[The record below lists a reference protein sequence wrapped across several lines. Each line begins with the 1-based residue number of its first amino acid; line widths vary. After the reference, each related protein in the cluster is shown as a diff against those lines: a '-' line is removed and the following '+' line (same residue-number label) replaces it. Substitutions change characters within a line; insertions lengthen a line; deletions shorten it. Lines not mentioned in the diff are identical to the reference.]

1 MPPPQRDSGVL
12 LFTGVL
18 AFLSGMCAL
27 VYEIVWTRAFTPVFG
42 LTVYATTTVLC
53 AFMTGLG
60 IGSALAP
67 RLVERNRHRIWRLYA
82 LLEAGIGICAL
93 LIPRGLSAIA
103 GLYGSVGQAV
113 PVSGAAGMVRFLA
126 SLLIL
131 APPTILM
138 GITLPAMVCALR
150 GERGGA
156 RVGLLYGLNTVG
168 AAFGCLLVG
177 FVLMER
183 CGIQRT
189 SALTAAMNLLLAGAA
204 LLVSRVHR
212 PEGAGPEP
220 APFAAGALSQPLLYC
235 LYFLIGVVAF
245 GLELCW
251 LRLLVFYL
259 QASAHS
265 FAILLAVH
273 LSGLGLGALVYARL
287 LARRLR
293 SPVAALRTFVVIEL
307 MVGLLGAG
315 TLHVSGKLAAAWAML
330 IRLVGADGWWLIN
343 AEKAAVAA
351 LLVFPTAVLMGVIF
365 PLLAGLCEARGIS
378 SHAATGRL
386 YAVNTAGAVVGSL
399 LTGFVLFDLLGIQ
412 RTITLF
418 SALSLLIALSALG
431 GTGRRFQAAAV
442 GLAAMAVVVWV
453 ATPPRMLIRQF
464 EHYVGKVLFY
474 RESASDIT
482 FVYERRE
489 RGATYRALAFHDG
502 RGTSSTQPVVN
513 YVNRLLAY
521 SSMALK
527 PDAKRVLVISFGCG
541 NTASTFLRFPI
552 ERLDVVDISAG
563 AFQAAPYFAT
573 NLDVLRDPRVHTH
586 VEDGRNFLLR
596 SGEAYDIIE
605 LELPTL
611 HTDGVVFLYTS
622 EFYRI
627 AAARLAPGG
636 LLSQWIDVLQTQ
648 REPSFQLIQTML
660 QEFPNAT
667 LWAAKWAWWVNG
679 TRGGAPLRVD
689 GERVRALFSTPEVE
703 ADMRRV
709 GTSLADVLGH
719 LVASPHVLAA
729 TVAGRPLVTDD
740 RTRLD
745 YLVPQLPTPYAFGG
759 GIGYYTS
766 PLSDLFFKTWQR
778 EHRDEGGSSE
788 FVPFYDGSGEEN
800 LARSLEET
808 LSDLPEVLR
817 SEVRS
822 VAQRGLREP

>member
-1 MPPPQRDSGVL
+1 MRPPSRDTGVL

-27 VYEIVWTRAFTPVFG
+27 VYEIVWTRAFTPIFG

-82 LLEAGIGICAL
+82 LLELGIGICAL
-93 LIPRGLSAIA
+93 LIPRGMGAI
-103 GLYGSVGQAV
+103 GDLYGAVG
-113 PVSGAAGMVRFLA
+113 SGVVRFAA

-150 GERGGA
+150 SGRGGA

-168 AAFGCLLVG
+168 AALGCLLVG

-183 CGIQRT
+183 FGIQRT
-189 SALTAAMNLLLAGAA
+189 SEIAAAMNLLLAG
-204 LLVSRVHR
+204 
-212 PEGAGPEP
+212 
-220 APFAAGALSQPLLYC
+220 GALVLSRMHAPQADVAPRSEATGILPQPLLYL
-235 LYFLIGVVAF
+235 LYFLVGVVAF

-273 LSGLGLGALVYARL
+273 LSGLGLGALFYSRV
-287 LARRLR
+287 LARRL
-293 SPVAALRTFVVIEL
+293 PTPAAALRVFVVVEL
-307 MVGLLGAG
+307 LVGILGAA
-315 TLHVSGKLAAAWAML
+315 TLHVSGKLAAAWALM
-330 IRLVGADGWWLIN
+330 IRLVGASGWWLIN

-351 LLVFPTAVLMGVIF
+351 LLVFPTAVLMGVVF
-365 PLLAGLCEARGIS
+365 PLLAGVCEARGIR
-378 SHAATGRL
+378 SHTATGRL

-399 LTGFVLFDLLGIQ
+399 ITGFLLFDLLGIQ

-418 SALSLLIALSALG
+418 SALSLAIALCALPG
-431 GTGRRFQAAAV
+431 AGRRFQAAAAGV
-442 GLAAMAVVVWV
+442 AGVAVLLWV

-464 EHYVGKVLFY
+464 ERYVGKVLFY

-482 FVYERRE
+482 FVYERSE
-489 RGATYRALAFHDG
+489 HGEKYRALAFHDG
-502 RGTSSTQPVVN
+502 RGTSSTQQVVN

-521 SSMALK
+521 SSMAVK

-541 NTASTFLRFPI
+541 NTASAFLRFPI

-563 AFQAAPYFAT
+563 AFEAAPYFST
-573 NLDVLRDPRVHTH
+573 NREVLRDPRVRTH

-596 SGEAYDIIE
+596 SRDTYDIIE

-627 AAARLAPGG
+627 AASRLAPDG

-648 REPSFQLIQTML
+648 REPSYQLIATML
-660 QEFPNAT
+660 QEFPNSS

-679 TRGGAPLRVD
+679 TRSGRPQRLDV
-689 GERVRALFSTPEVE
+689 ERVRALFATPEVQ
-703 ADMRRV
+703 ADMRSV

-719 LVASPHVLAA
+719 LMASPEVLAQ
-729 TVAGRPLVTDD
+729 TVPGGPSVTDD
-740 RTRLD
+740 HTRLD
-745 YLVPQLPTPYAFGG
+745 YLVPQLESPHAFGG
-759 GIGYYTS
+759 GIAYYTS
-766 PLSDLFFKTWQR
+766 PLSLLFLKTWEK
-778 EHRDEGGSSE
+778 EHRYAGTNPE
-788 FVPFYDGSGEEN
+788 FVPFYADRAAEN
-800 LARSLEET
+800 LARSLEDT
-808 LSDLPEVLR
+808 LGDLPEALR
-817 SEVRS
+817 LEVGS
-822 VAQRGLREP
+822 VAQRRLREP

>member
-1 MPPPQRDSGVL
+1 MLPSRRDSGVL

-27 VYEIVWTRAFTPVFG
+27 VYEIVWTRAFTPIFG

-67 RLVERNRHRIWRLYA
+67 RLVERNRHRIWPLYA
-82 LLEAGIGICAL
+82 LLEAGIGLCAL
-93 LIPRGLSAIA
+93 LIPWGMGWIA
-103 GLYGSVGQAV
+103 ELYGAVGPWGFGGV
-113 PVSGAAGMVRFLA
+113 VRFLA
-126 SLLIL
+126 SLLVL

-150 GERGGA
+150 AEPGGA

-183 CGIQRT
+183 FGIQRT
-189 SALTAAMNLLLAGAA
+189 SALTAGLNLLLAGAA
-204 LLVSRVHR
+204 LLLARMHR
-212 PEGAGPEP
+212 PDMPP
-220 APFAAGALSQPLLYC
+220 LAADALSQETRSLPQPLLYL
-235 LYFLIGVVAF
+235 LYFLVGVVAF

-273 LSGLGLGALVYARL
+273 LSGLGLGALLYARW
-287 LARRLR
+287 LARRL
-293 SPVAALRTFVVIEL
+293 PTPAAALRVFVAIEL
-307 MVGLLGAG
+307 LVGILGAA
-315 TLHVSGKLAAAWAML
+315 TLHVSGKLAAAWALM

-351 LLVFPTAVLMGVIF
+351 LLVFPSAFLMGLVF

-386 YAVNTAGAVVGSL
+386 YAVNTAGAVAGSL
-399 LTGFVLFDLLGIQ
+399 VTGFLLFDLLGIQ
-412 RTITLF
+412 HTITLF
-418 SALSLLIALSALG
+418 SALSVAIALCALAG
-431 GTGRRFQAAAV
+431 SGRRFQIAAA
-442 GLAAMAVVVWV
+442 GMAGVAVLLWV

-482 FVYERRE
+482 FVYERSE
-489 RGATYRALAFHDG
+489 RGQTYRALAFHDG

-527 PDAKRVLVISFGCG
+527 PDAKKVLVISFGCG

-563 AFQAAPYFAT
+563 AFEAAPYFST
-573 NLDVLRDPRVHTH
+573 NQNVLSDPRVRTH
-586 VEDGRNFLLR
+586 VQDGRNFLLR
-596 SGEAYDIIE
+596 SRDTYDIIE

-627 AAARLAPGG
+627 AAERLAPDG

-648 REPSFQLIQTML
+648 REPSYELIATMR
-660 QEFPNAT
+660 ETFPNAT

-689 GERVRALFSTPEVE
+689 ADRVRALFSTPEVE
-703 ADMRRV
+703 ADMRAV

-719 LVASPHVLAA
+719 LVASPEVLAQ
-729 TVAGRPLVTDD
+729 TVAGRPRVTDD

-745 YLVPQLPTPYAFGG
+745 YSVPQLDTPYAFGG
-759 GIGYYTS
+759 GIAYYTS
-766 PLSDLFFKTWQR
+766 PLSLLFLKTWEK
-778 EHRDEGGSSE
+778 EHRYAGTNPE
-788 FVPFYDGSGEEN
+788 FVPFYANGGEEN
-800 LARSLEET
+800 LARSLEAT
-808 LSDLPEVLR
+808 LGDLPEALR
-817 SEVRS
+817 AEAGS
-822 VAQRGLREP
+822 VALRGLRGP

>member
-1 MPPPQRDSGVL
+1 MQFSRRDSGVL

-27 VYEIVWTRAFTPVFG
+27 VYEIVWTRAFTPIFG

-93 LIPRGLSAIA
+93 LIPWGMGAVENI
-103 GLYGSVGQAV
+103 YGAVG
-113 PVSGAAGMVRFLA
+113 SGVVRFLA

-168 AAFGCLLVG
+168 AALGCLLVG

-183 CGIQRT
+183 FGILRT
-189 SALTAAMNLLLAGAA
+189 SALTAGLNLLLAGAA
-204 LLVSRVHR
+204 LLLARVHR
-212 PEGAGPEP
+212 PEVP
-220 APFAAGALSQPLLYC
+220 ASPAETVSRETGALPQPLLYL
-235 LYFLIGVVAF
+235 LYFLVGVVAF

-273 LSGLGLGALVYARL
+273 LSGLGLGALLYARV
-287 LARRLR
+287 LARRL
-293 SPVAALRTFVVIEL
+293 PTTAAALRVFVVIEL
-307 MVGLLGAG
+307 LVGILGAA
-315 TLHVSGKLAAAWAML
+315 TLHVSGKLAAAWALM

-351 LLVFPTAVLMGVIF
+351 LLVFPSALLMGLVF

-386 YAVNTAGAVVGSL
+386 YAVNTAGAVAGSL
-399 LTGFVLFDLLGIQ
+399 VTGFLLFDLLGIQ
-412 RTITLF
+412 HTITLF
-418 SALSLLIALSALG
+418 SALSLAIALCALA
-431 GTGRRFQAAAV
+431 GTGRRFQIAAAGIA
-442 GLAAMAVVVWV
+442 GLAVLLWV

-464 EHYVGKVLFY
+464 ERYVGKVLFY

-482 FVYERRE
+482 FVYERSE
-489 RGATYRALAFHDG
+489 RGQMYRALAFHDG

-563 AFQAAPYFAT
+563 AFEAAPYFAT
-573 NLDVLRDPRVHTH
+573 NLEVLRDPRVRTH

-596 SGEAYDIIE
+596 SRETYDIIE

-627 AAARLAPGG
+627 AAARLAPDG

-648 REPSFQLIQTML
+648 REPSFQLIHTML

-689 GERVRALFSTPEVE
+689 GERVHALFSTPEVQ

-719 LVASPHVLAA
+719 LVASPDVLTAA
-729 TVAGRPLVTDD
+729 VSGRPLVTDD

-778 EHRDEGGSSE
+778 EHRDEGASSE
-788 FVPFYDGSGEEN
+788 FVPFYAGPGDGD
-800 LARSLEET
+800 LARSLQET
-808 LSDLPEVLR
+808 LGDLPDALRAEVGSIARRELR
-817 SEVRS
+817 R
-822 VAQRGLREP
+822 P